1 MQYHYNIFLYF
12 CFANRFF
19 ITQPPKFN
27 STQDNPDNT
36 HDSPYTT
43 HDYPTRHTIAFD
55 TFALKMQK
63 SPDGE
68 RSTEAF
74 EFYSDKAIVCL

>member
-1 MQYHYNIFLYF
+1 MDSSKNLYKKIII
-12 CFANRFF
+12 NNLTRHT
-19 ITQPPKFN
+19 ITL
-27 STQDNPDNT
+27 TIHT
-36 HDSPYTT
+36 IA
-43 HDYPTRHTIAFD
+43 PTRHTIAFD